1 MTIQEFHINFD
12 IELDKTLD
20 FEYPYIQPE
29 QKDYWLNKAQDVVV
43 KLKYDPQSPN
53 NKGFEENQIRI
64 DDLKEIVKKSG
75 TITPTVSG
83 TVYTSALPNDYLHLI
98 RHRCITNTASCGNKT
113 VGGKIVEQDD
123 INTLLLNPFRKPIQE
138 EPLYYIDSTG
148 IVYET
153 EGRFTV
159 TGTILNYLKVPARMR
174 YGTAYSTP
182 TTDVQCEFTST
193 IMQHE
198 ILNMAISMV
207 LENIESQRYQTN
219 LNELTKQNN

>member
-43 KLKYDPQSPN
+43 KRKYDPQDPN
-53 NKGFEENQIRI
+53 NKGFEGNQLRI
-64 DDLKEIVKKSG
+64 DDLKNIVKKSDP
-75 TITPTVSG
+75 ITPTVSG

-98 RHRCITNTASCGNKT
+98 RHRCTTNTVACGDT
-113 VGGKIVEQDD
+113 IVGGKQVEQDD

-138 EPLYYIDSTG
+138 EPLFYIDSTG

-153 EGRFTV
+153 EGRFIVKNTV
-159 TGTILNYLKVPARMR
+159 LNYLKVPQRMK
-174 YGTAYSTP
+174 YGTAYTTP
-182 TTDVQCEFTST
+182 SSNVECELDKS
-193 IMQHE
+193 IHPE
-198 ILNMAISMV
+198 ILNTAISMI

-219 LNELTKQNN
+219 LNEITKQNN

>member
-43 KLKYDPQSPN
+43 KLKYDPQSPS

-64 DDLKEIVKKSG
+64 DDLKEIVKKSDP
-75 TITPTVSG
+75 ITPTVSG

-98 RHRCITNTASCGNKT
+98 RHRCTTNTVNCGNTT
-113 VGGKIVEQDD
+113 VGGKLVEQDD

-153 EGRFTV
+153 EGRFSVVSTV
-159 TGTILNYLKVPARMR
+159 LNYLKVPTRMR
-174 YGTAYSTP
+174 YGTTYTSP
-182 TTDVQCEFTST
+182 TSDVQCDFTST
-193 IMQHE
+193 IMQQE